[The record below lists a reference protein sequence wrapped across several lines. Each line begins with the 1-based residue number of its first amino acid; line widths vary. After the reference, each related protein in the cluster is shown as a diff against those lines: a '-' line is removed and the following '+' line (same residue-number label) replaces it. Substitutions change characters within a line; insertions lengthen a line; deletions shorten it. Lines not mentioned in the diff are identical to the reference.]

1 MSTFFSFN
9 MHDVTAPNII
19 MKWRIL
25 CANPVKPE
33 GWELV
38 YNKSIHYGEMSVLH
52 FFTLILCS
60 SNIFK
65 NSLLKI
71 TFRRYF

>member
-1 MSTFFSFN
+1 

-33 GWELV
+33 DWELV
-38 YNKSIHYGEMSVLH
+38 YNKSIHYGE
-52 FFTLILCS
+52 
-60 SNIFK
+60 
-65 NSLLKI
+65 LLTK
-71 TFRRYF
+71 

>member
-1 MSTFFSFN
+1 

-33 GWELV
+33 DWELV
-38 YNKSIHYGEMSVLH
+38 YNKSIHYGEISVVH
-52 FFTLILCS
+52 FFTL
-60 SNIFK
+60 
-65 NSLLKI
+65 LLKL
-71 TFRRYF
+71 

>member
-1 MSTFFSFN
+1 MSTLFSFN

-33 GWELV
+33 DWELV
-38 YNKSIHYGEMSVLH
+38 YNKSIHYGEISVVNR
-52 FFTLILCS
+52 FI
-60 SNIFK
+60 
-65 NSLLKI
+65 SLLKLLESSI
-71 TFRRYF
+71 NYF